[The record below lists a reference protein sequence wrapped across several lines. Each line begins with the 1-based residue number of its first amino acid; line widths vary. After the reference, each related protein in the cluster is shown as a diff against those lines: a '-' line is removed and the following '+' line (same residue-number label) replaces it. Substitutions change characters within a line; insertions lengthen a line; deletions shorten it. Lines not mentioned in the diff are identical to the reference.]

1 MEVKKIS
8 PPVTPFLQ
16 VKLDQ
21 EVVDYL
27 WKIIDISKT
36 TNENHKSKLVG
47 NISKSF
53 LLEDI
58 DDFFLKSICIPLVKY
73 YRENNSIGD
82 DPVSQNT
89 LMGPKSQLVL
99 DKFWV
104 NYQYKTEFN
113 PYHDHSGVYSFAIW
127 LKIPY
132 DWEDQKKLPQYI
144 ELIDNN
150 IKAGCFEFE
159 YIDSLGGIL
168 NLRYKLSPKFEGT
181 MVFFPAKFRHCV
193 YPFFNTDEPRIS
205 IAGNLFYLP
214 G

>member
-36 TNENHKSKLVG
+36 TNENHKNKLVG

-53 LLEDI
+53 LLKDI
-58 DDFFLKSICIPLVKY
+58 DDFFLKSVCIPLVKY

-82 DPVSQNT
+82 DPISQNT

-99 DKFWV
+99 DKLWV

-113 PYHDHSGVYSFAIW
+113 LYHDHSGVYSFAI
-127 LKIPY
+127 LV
-132 DWEDQKKLPQYI
+132 ED
-144 ELIDNN
+144 
-150 IKAGCFEFE
+150 
-159 YIDSLGGIL
+159 
-168 NLRYKLSPKFEGT
+168 
-181 MVFFPAKFRHCV
+181 
-193 YPFFNTDEPRIS
+193 S
-205 IAGNLFYLP
+205 I
-214 G
+214 